1 MQTSGQI
8 EILTSLSIQQSPW
21 KDVRLPLVKLVSCIE
36 TSSSLPTKPYMLGYY
51 HLLHV
56 EILEIGVVYDITCLE
71 SKSPSNTVAAASF
84 RSILMAK
91 CRVCACAMNGDNRLG
106 AIRRTLRCLPLL
118 WDRATDIEHK
128 GKGSQTTTSS
138 SAVCLEYQQ
147 IS

>member
-1 MQTSGQI
+1 M
-8 EILTSLSIQQSPW
+8 
-21 KDVRLPLVKLVSCIE
+21 E
-36 TSSSLPTKPYMLGYY
+36 T
-51 HLLHV
+51 
-56 EILEIGVVYDITCLE
+56 LEIGVVYDITCLG

-84 RSILMAK
+84 RSILMAE

-106 AIRRTLRCLPLL
+106 AIRHTLRCLPML
-118 WDRATDIEHK
+118 WDQATVIERK